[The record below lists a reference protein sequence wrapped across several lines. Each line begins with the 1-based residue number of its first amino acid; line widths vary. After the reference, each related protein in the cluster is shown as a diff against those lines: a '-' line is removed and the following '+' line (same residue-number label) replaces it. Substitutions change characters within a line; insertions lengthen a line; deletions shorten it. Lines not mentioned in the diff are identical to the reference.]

1 MSEVQTIGPSISLRL
16 FGTFTAVS
24 VPASQPIRISSVKAR
39 GLLAYLA
46 MHPGQ
51 EFSRAEL
58 SKLLWSNSSGEG
70 RHNLRQCK
78 LALQQDLKG
87 HCPDIFISSR
97 DTIGIR
103 AGTLS
108 VDALEFERL
117 ANRGDIEAAAELYT
131 SDFLS
136 SCSPET
142 EEFVDW
148 IARQNAR
155 LSLIGASV
163 FGTLARYHDMHSRGA
178 LAIRAA
184 QRLVKL
190 DVYREDSQRLLIE
203 LYARYNGRV
212 VAIEH
217 GERLAE
223 MLMRDLQ
230 VDIEPATKALLDA
243 VRQGVFSSPQAA
255 TAA

>member
-1 MSEVQTIGPSISLRL
+1 MRL
-16 FGTFTAVS
+16 FGTFAAFS
-24 VPASQPIRISSVKAR
+24 VKTSQPIRISSVKAR
-39 GLLAYLA
+39 GLLAFLA
-46 MHPGQ
+46 MNPGQ

-78 LALQQDLKG
+78 LALQLELKN
-87 HCPDIFISSR
+87 HCPNIFLSSR

-103 AGTLS
+103 ASAVS
-108 VDALEFERL
+108 VDAIEFERL
-117 ANRGDIEAAAELYT
+117 ANRGDVEAAAELCT

-142 EEFVDW
+142 EEYVDW

-163 FGTLARYHDMHSRGA
+163 FGTLARFHDMHGRGA

-184 QRLVKL
+184 QRLVKF

-203 LYARYNGRV
+203 LYARYNGRAI
-212 VAIEH
+212 AIEH
-217 GERLAE
+217 GERLSQ
-223 MLMRDLQ
+223 LLLRDLQ
-230 VDIEPATKALLDA
+230 VGVEPATKALLEA